1 MDHPSAEKMKKG
13 NKNLLFSATLQ
24 ADNGCLGRSCRG
36 RTYMATIVA
45 GEEPYSRDP
54 AVSEW
59 RNPANASWS
68 THHKDCRKADI
79 VMRGAPPELKHLS
92 KVRKRNTNEIP

>member
-1 MDHPSAEKMKKG
+1 
-13 NKNLLFSATLQ
+13 
-24 ADNGCLGRSCRG
+24 
-36 RTYMATIVA
+36 MATIVA

-59 RNPANASWS
+59 RNPSRVS
-68 THHKDCRKADI
+68 GTTYHKDSRKVGI